1 MATPPGRPPIGKK
14 PPTSKPTTNK
24 PEASPAKPMASRPVA
39 PTRPETRGTAKPIS
53 IPQEELEFT
62 YVRSSGAGGQNVNK
76 VSSKAVLRWNPHL
89 SRALNEPQRARF
101 LEAYSSKLTKE
112 GELILTSDRHRDQ
125 GRNTADALEKL
136 REMIN
141 LIAKPPKA
149 RKATKPTFGSKQRRL
164 KTKKVNSDKK
174 AGRRWSED

>member
-1 MATPPGRPPIGKK
+1 MATPPARP
-14 PPTSKPTTNK
+14 S
-24 PEASPAKPMASRPVA
+24 AKPAASRPTA
-39 PTRPETRGTAKPIS
+39 KGPAKPIS

-76 VSSKAVLRWNPHL
+76 VSSKAVLRWNPNT
-89 SRALNEPQRARF
+89 SRAMNDSQRARF
-101 LEAYSSKLTKE
+101 LEAFGSKLTKE

-136 REMIN
+136 REMITS
-141 LIAKPPKA
+141 IAKPPKA